1 MACLLFSDDA
11 DHFNKKR
18 LNIKTFKNMKTN
30 KSRSKQITKIYSS
43 SKSRR
48 NKDRFVNLM
57 VFTVVLF
64 ITVMLIAKIV

>member
-1 MACLLFSDDA
+1 
-11 DHFNKKR
+11 
-18 LNIKTFKNMKTN
+18 MKTN
-30 KSRSKQITKIYSS
+30 KSRSKQITKTYSS

>member
-1 MACLLFSDDA
+1 
-11 DHFNKKR
+11 
-18 LNIKTFKNMKTN
+18 MKTSN
-30 KSRSKQITKIYSS
+30 KRNREITKTYFSN
-43 SKSRR
+43 KSRR

>member
-1 MACLLFSDDA
+1 
-11 DHFNKKR
+11 
-18 LNIKTFKNMKTN
+18 MKTDR
-30 KSRSKQITKIYSS
+30 SRSKEITKIYTSN
-43 SKSRR
+43 KSRR